1 MVLVD
6 EQKPCLEF
14 RIHNGLEN
22 REVEAVFFAESPPPA
37 GYFYDNERRG
47 RTGYLREGLL
57 SLLGITMKGFKE
69 KYFLTD
75 SLKCRVR
82 KNGGI
87 RKRQIENCLPI
98 LREQVGLFQK
108 MGIRRMVLLGQI
120 ALEAFQKTEFQTLNG
135 RSVKGDYGKIVE
147 ETDLAFFIGSLP
159 FPWNKQYW
167 DAKTRNRLRDFLGIG
182 T

>member
-1 MVLVD
+1 MKDLQKRIYDCRRCKDFDMVLVD

-87 RKRQIENCLPI
+87 RKRQIEC
-98 LREQVGLFQK
+98 
-108 MGIRRMVLLGQI
+108 
-120 ALEAFQKTEFQTLNG
+120 
-135 RSVKGDYGKIVE
+135 GKEYKIME
-147 ETDLAFFIGSLP
+147 KSSKKRTWHFSLA
-159 FPWNKQYW
+159 
-167 DAKTRNRLRDFLGIG
+167 RCRFLGISNIG
-182 T
+182 MRRQRIDYEIFWG